1 MVNIPQGS
9 SMGTKILSNQ
19 KGFTIIEVVMVIVI
33 IGILA
38 AVAVPKFVDLKSSAN
53 NSVLKGVQGS
63 LNGAI
68 VMLHSQY
75 IVSATTYNATTLTNQ
90 IQQQGFTL
98 VAGAAAITASVDAN
112 CYATWSYGAQGGV
125 AVMAT
130 IGSMNTSGC

>member
-1 MVNIPQGS
+1 MS
-9 SMGTKILSNQ
+9 TKILANQ
-19 KGFTIIEVVMVIVI
+19 KGFTIIELVMVIVI

-53 NSVLKGVQGS
+53 TSVLKGVQGS

-75 IVSATTYNATTLTNQ
+75 IVNGTTYNATTVTGQ

-98 VAGAAAITASVDAN
+98 ANVAGVITASIDAN
-112 CYATWSYGAQGGV
+112 CSATWSYNTNGGGV
-125 AVMAT
+125 ANMAT
-130 IGSMNTSGC
+130 IGNIATSGC

>member
-1 MVNIPQGS
+1 MS
-9 SMGTKILSNQ
+9 LKILGNQ
-19 KGFTIIEVVMVIVI
+19 RGFTIIELVMVIVI

-63 LNGAI
+63 INGAI

-75 IVSATTYNATTLTNQ
+75 IVSATTYNATTVTNQ

-98 VAGAAAITASVDAN
+98 VAGASAITASVDASCN
-112 CYATWSYGAQGGV
+112 GSWAYNAHGGV
-125 AVMAT
+125 SVMAT
-130 IGSMNTSGC
+130 IGNMVTSGC